1 MDSNQLTIF
10 PIQNPDIWNFYKKAL
25 SAFWVAEEISLYEDM
40 NHWIKLKESEKTFIK
55 YVLAFFSS
63 SDGIVNMNLAQRFSL
78 EIPYKEAVFFYQ
90 FQIAMEN
97 IHNET
102 YSLLIDTYIKDEN
115 EKHRLFDALGNFDCI
130 KKKGEWA
137 FKWINDKES
146 DLSKRVIA
154 FAIVEGIFFSSSFAS
169 IFWLKERALM
179 KGLTFS
185 NELISRDEGLHTEF
199 AVFIYLKMV
208 QDNYFKRLDESI
220 VYKMCLDAV
229 EIEEEFITEAIQCE
243 MIGMNSKMM
252 IEYIHF
258 VADRL
263 LISLGYDKIWN
274 ASNPFYFMENISLQG
289 KTNFFERKNSDY
301 MINTDRVD
309 ELNNDEDF

>member
-10 PIQNPDIWNFYKKAL
+10 PIQNPDVWNFYKKAL
-25 SAFWVAEEISLYEDM
+25 SAFWIAEEISLYEDM
-40 NHWIKLKESEKTFIK
+40 NHWNKLKESEKTFIK

-115 EKHRLFDALGNFDCI
+115 EKHRLFDALGNFECI

-137 FKWINDKES
+137 FKWINDTES
-146 DLSKRVIA
+146 DLSKRVVA

-199 AVFIYLKMV
+199 AVFIYLKMIK
-208 QDNYFKRLDESI
+208 DNYFDRLDENI
-220 VYKMCLDAV
+220 IYDMFLDAV
-229 EIEEEFITEAIQCE
+229 KIEEEFITEAIQCE
-243 MIGMNSKMM
+243 MIGMNSNMM

-263 LISLGYDKIWN
+263 LTSLGYDKIWN
-274 ASNPFYFMENISLQG
+274 ATNPFYFMENISLQG
-289 KTNFFERKNSDY
+289 KTNFFEKKNSDY
-301 MINTDRVD
+301 MINTESNN
-309 ELNNDEDF
+309 ELNNEEDF

>member
-10 PIQNPDIWNFYKKAL
+10 PINNPDIWNFYKKAL

-40 NHWIKLKESEKTFIK
+40 NHWSNLKESEKTFIK

-115 EKHRLFDALGNFDCI
+115 EKHRLFDALGNFNCI
-130 KKKGEWA
+130 KKKADWA
-137 FKWINDKES
+137 YKWINDVNS
-146 DLSKRVIA
+146 DIGKRVIA

-169 IFWLKERALM
+169 IFWLKERGLM

-199 AVFIYLKMV
+199 AVFIYHKMI
-208 QDNYFKRLDESI
+208 DDKYISHIDENI
-220 VYKMCLDAV
+220 VNEMFLDAV
-229 EIEEEFITEAIQCE
+229 KIEEEFITEAIQCE
-243 MIGMNSKMM
+243 MIGMNSNMM

-263 LISLGYDKIWN
+263 LVSLGYEKIWN
-274 ASNPFYFMENISLQG
+274 ANNPFYFMENISLQG
-289 KTNFFERKNSDY
+289 KTNFFEKKNSDY
-301 MINTDRVD
+301 MINTERTD